1 MLKTGGL
8 CFLIAVAFASIFF
21 SIWLMMIPFHASK
34 EREEME
40 TRLFEMWE
48 KGENK

>member
-21 SIWLMMIPFHASK
+21 DLVDDDTVSCV
-34 EREEME
+34 ERARRNGDEIV
-40 TRLFEMWE
+40 
-48 KGENK
+48 